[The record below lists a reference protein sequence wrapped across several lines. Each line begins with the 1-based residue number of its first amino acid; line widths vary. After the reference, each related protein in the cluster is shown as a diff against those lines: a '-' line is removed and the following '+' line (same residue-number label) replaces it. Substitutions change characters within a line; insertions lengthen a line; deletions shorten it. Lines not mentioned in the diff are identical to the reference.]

1 MPLLSE
7 RGYRETLLSL
17 RPIDYDAPDDP
28 TFYETMQASYGFVRD
43 EERSNSSLFNNQ
55 AYFDRKNTV
64 RQLIKDGMDLNAY
77 TNRNGAFNYDKLA
90 EDTGLV
96 KSNKELFEE
105 RNKMLAERR
114 ERNQD
119 VMERGNG
126 FAQFLGMAG
135 SYMSDPINIASLPF
149 GGVGAGAKGL
159 SVLSRAM
166 VGARNM
172 AGVSLASEMAIQPL
186 VYSHKNDIDSPYT
199 VEDSL
204 RVIGITAITAGVL
217 GGGVQ
222 GVAGYL
228 AKSAEKAAKYLSVRE
243 GIYTK
248 PPMKWQPSIIEGKA
262 ASIPTAKNI
271 EIVRTKL
278 FNEQTSKLT
287 ATASERLTVPERKKL
302 KGELRSLERRL
313 ELDLNKISKRLAKET
328 KAAKKTKDKK
338 ALKAKANAERKA
350 LRDKYNPLIKRT
362 QQQINKDAEALAAQS
377 QLERIKQGQVPKLE
391 EKVQK
396 ELDDWIQQNS
406 TPETQSVYA
415 IEKIAENLRL
425 QKGFRAEE
433 VALEAFEG
441 FANGTV
447 KSIDKARQIAIQLLR
462 DKLKTLDADGSS
474 AKEVDSLINKL
485 EATDDAEAVFN
496 DLFKANIEKD
506 LRILENNE
514 AVREAIETYTVKP
527 EEYNP
532 KAKPPAPKADTTN
545 LQDAAL
551 TEAGFTKAYNE
562 EMAIYN
568 TLENKRLFDLDEDGN
583 VVFTSADD
591 VIKAIDDDLEGLESI
606 MRCSRV

>member
-1 MPLLSE
+1 
-7 RGYRETLLSL
+7 
-17 RPIDYDAPDDP
+17 
-28 TFYETMQASYGFVRD
+28 MQASYGFVRD
-43 EERSNSSLFNNQ
+43 EERSNSSEFNNQ
-55 AYFDRKNTV
+55 AYFDRRNTV
-64 RQLIKDGMDLNAY
+64 RQLIKDGMDLNSY
-77 TNRNGAFNYDKLA
+77 TNRYGAFNYDKLA
-90 EDTGLV
+90 EDTGLI
-96 KSNKELFEE
+96 KSNREIFEE

-135 SYMSDPINIASLPF
+135 SYMLDPINIASLPF

-159 SVLSRAM
+159 SVLGRTM

-204 RVIGITAITAGVL
+204 RVIGITALTAGVL

-287 ATASERLTVPERKKL
+287 ATAGERLTVPERKKL

-377 QLERIKQGQVPKLE
+377 QLERIKQGQVPKLDA
-391 EKVQK
+391 KVQK

-447 KSIDKARQIAIQLLR
+447 KSIDEARQIAIQSLR

-474 AKEVDSLINKL
+474 AKEVDTLINKL

>member
-55 AYFDRKNTV
+55 AYFNRKDTV
-64 RQLIKDGMDLNAY
+64 RQLIKDGMDLDAY

-90 EDTGLV
+90 EDTGLI
-96 KSNKELFEE
+96 KSNRELFEE

-159 SVLSRAM
+159 SVLSRSM
-166 VGARNM
+166 LGARNM

-204 RVIGITAITAGVL
+204 RVIGITALTAGVL

-248 PPMKWQPSIIEGKA
+248 PPIKWQPSIIEGKA
-262 ASIPTAKNI
+262 ASIPTTRNI

-287 ATASERLTVPERKKL
+287 ATAGERLTVPERKKL
-302 KGELRSLERRL
+302 NGELRSLERRL
-313 ELDLNKISKRLAKET
+313 ELDLDKISKRLAKDT

-362 QQQINKDAEALAAQS
+362 QQQMNKDAEALAAQS
-377 QLERIKQGQVPKLE
+377 QLERIKQGQVPSLDA
-391 EKVQK
+391 KVQK

-433 VALEAFEG
+433 LALEAFSG
-441 FANGTV
+441 FAEGTV
-447 KSIDKARQIAIQLLR
+447 KSIDEARQIAIQSLR
-462 DKLKTLDADGSS
+462 DKLKTLDADSSS

-485 EATDDAEAVFN
+485 EATDDAETVFN
-496 DLFKANIEKD
+496 DLFKSNIEKD

-527 EEYNP
+527 EEYMP
-532 KAKPPAPKADTTN
+532 KAKPPAPKANTTS
-545 LQDAAL
+545 LQDSAL

-562 EMAIYN
+562 EIAIYN